1 MGVDYALTI
10 AVDELRASVESGN
23 GIESIGAAGS

>member
-10 AVDELRASVESGN
+10 AVDELCAPVESGN